1 MSPMALYLKDP
12 EVDRAVRELAAL
24 EHCSITEA
32 VGRAVEARRRQI
44 VDEREEKRRKV
55 EAILE
60 EIWRLPILDDRD
72 HGEMLYDE
80 DGLPK

>member
-1 MSPMALYLKDP
+1 MALYLKDP

-24 EHCSITEA
+24 ERCSITEA
-32 VGRAVEARRRQI
+32 VGRAVETRRKQI

-55 EAILE
+55 EAILAE
-60 EIWRLPILDDRD
+60 VRTLPILDPRD
-72 HGEMLYDE
+72 HAEMLYDE